1 MQTLETFSRA
11 AAVVLA
17 MGLVAG
23 CAGGS
28 IPVAEQHPGGPDIG
42 AVLEGNRTE
51 TGFKTTTTMPVA
63 AADAVAGRVAP
74 SISSTSGPGGTAAAV
89 AAHAAGPVG
98 VHASSGGG
106 GGSGGSGG
114 GGAGSGH

>member
-1 MQTLETFSRA
+1 MMQTLETFSRA

-17 MGLVAG
+17 VGLVAG

-51 TGFKTTTTMPVA
+51 SGFKTTTTMPVA
-63 AADAVAGRVAP
+63 AAEASAGRVAP
-74 SISSTSGPGGTAAAV
+74 SISTTAGPSGTAAAV

-98 VHASSGGG
+98 VHAGAGSA
-106 GGSGGSGG
+106 GGSGS